1 METPGTLFRSHF
13 EQSVNKD
20 LDWDFSD
27 TEAKYAVQ
35 LTSLAKV
42 KDDVRT
48 LIISSKLGITLW

>member
-13 EQSVNKD
+13 EQSVSKD

-27 TEAKYAVQ
+27 TEAKYAAQ
-35 LTSLAKV
+35 LAPLATV

-48 LIISSKLGITLW
+48 PIISSKLGITLW